1 MNLEKKLR
9 EWRMA
14 GVIDQETKDRI
25 FEFETRYKSNGLV
38 YAAGGLGAFTV
49 GVGVISIVAAN
60 WEFIPYTIKLAID
73 LLIVIALAFAIFFAE
88 IRGCNWLK
96 EVFLTIFYIFR
107 LASIGLIGQI
117 YQLGIPLYQVFL
129 LWSFSTAP
137 IVMFGQS
144 GFLAVLWLCGLTFT
158 YVLAIEPLYNVLN
171 LLDKNLNSEYVLI
184 YLWPFVLFLMGSRK
198 TLKNTSPAYVQS
210 FLIFGMVGFI
220 LLGVLSQ
227 FSWGANVVQ
236 EDTVSVWGVVLAL
249 MVTVGFISAL
259 KYLYP
264 YVSDR
269 RIGPFKMILFFN
281 LLTCF
286 TPQIFAHGELPFIGA
301 MSFIILW
308 CLIGWAALQFQMVRL
323 FNFSTAIVGL
333 RIVIVYFEVFGSLLS
348 TGVGMITGGSMT
360 LFLTWLWFKK
370 SPLLQEY
377 LERKS
382 G

>member
-96 EVFLTIFYIFR
+96 EVFLTIFYIFI

>member
-1 MNLEKKLR
+1 
-9 EWRMA
+9 
-14 GVIDQETKDRI
+14 
-25 FEFETRYKSNGLV
+25 
-38 YAAGGLGAFTV
+38 
-49 GVGVISIVAAN
+49 
-60 WEFIPYTIKLAID
+60 
-73 LLIVIALAFAIFFAE
+73 
-88 IRGCNWLK
+88 
-96 EVFLTIFYIFR
+96 
-107 LASIGLIGQI
+107 
-117 YQLGIPLYQVFL
+117 
-129 LWSFSTAP
+129 
-137 IVMFGQS
+137 
-144 GFLAVLWLCGLTFT
+144 
-158 YVLAIEPLYNVLN
+158 
-171 LLDKNLNSEYVLI
+171 
-184 YLWPFVLFLMGSRK
+184 MGSRK